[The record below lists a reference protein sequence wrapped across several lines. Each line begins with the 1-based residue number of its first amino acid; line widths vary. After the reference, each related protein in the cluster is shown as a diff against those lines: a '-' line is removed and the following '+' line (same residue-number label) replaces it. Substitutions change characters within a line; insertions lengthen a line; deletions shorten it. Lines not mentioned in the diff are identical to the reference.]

1 MMDLFSQTSNDC
13 SKIIT
18 KNYSTSFSLGI
29 RCFDDKFRAPIC
41 GIYSFVR
48 FADEIV
54 DTFHDFDK
62 AELLKRFRA
71 DTYLAIKEK
80 ISLNPVLHSFQQ
92 VVNKYGIE
100 LELIDAFLNSMETD
114 LHQSTHEA
122 DSYNIYI
129 YGSAEV
135 VGLMCLKVFC
145 ENDQDLYNN
154 LKEPARRLGA
164 AFQKVNF
171 LRDLKS
177 DYTERGRIYFPGV
190 EYNLFDTLSKKK
202 IEEDINMDFNEAF
215 SGIQNLP
222 TGAKLGVY
230 LAYVYYKEL
239 FRKIKASSTDL
250 TKTSRIRVNNT
261 HKMMLLC
268 RSAFKVRFN
277 MI

>member
-62 AELLKRFRA
+62 AELLKMFRA

-114 LHQSTHEA
+114 LHQSTHET

-145 ENDQDLYNN
+145 ENDQNLYNN

-250 TKTSRIRVNNT
+250 TKTNRIRVNNT